1 MDRPVYHTDEMDE
14 LLTPSEVDA
23 VLRYRSGRAK
33 RLARMG
39 KIPFVR
45 LPDGEIRF
53 KQQDIER
60 IVCGKGEDHA

>member
-1 MDRPVYHTDEMDE
+1 
-14 LLTPSEVDA
+14 
-23 VLRYRSGRAK
+23 
-33 RLARMG
+33 MG